1 MTNEYNTKG
10 LDIRF
15 IDSHYKDLFRIP
27 DGGYVKLTFADDET
41 VNKRC
46 KFIDEYHTQVG
57 YNVFHICEF
66 AEVME
71 RNGTAY
77 QPEPDITVEQAAWK
91 VGKDRFLAIQTCD
104 DGYDYTLF
112 DDKLVEIDGG
122 QLDNP
127 EMSMKEIRAEI
138 LEDFK
143 LDNRDLVET
152 DYDELMERAVELEIQ
167 NVREQ
172 LQTVDTNM
180 GNMPVEDYREIVAV
194 QNGFDSY
201 DDMYSQGIR
210 LGNGMD
216 KDPLGELA
224 NKLDRLAESFTP
236 YEYRDNVSDVEANVA
251 DIKKDLVAGDFA
263 TYQKY
268 LDMVI
273 EESEVPEI
281 TGAAKAL
288 KGELEK
294 ATPKK
299 ESVMEKLA
307 QKQEKATP
315 VKEPRKHKEP
325 ER

>member
-27 DGGYVKLTFADDET
+27 DGGYVKLTFSDDET

-143 LDNRDLVET
+143 LDNCDLVET

-172 LQTVDTNM
+172 SQTVDTNM
-180 GNMPVEDYREIVAV
+180 GNMPVEDYREIVAM

-224 NKLDRLAESFTP
+224 NKLDRLAESFAP

-251 DIKKDLVAGDFA
+251 DIKKDLAAGDFA